1 MREFSSKI
9 NPKAQARM
17 NFILEILS
25 NKSLTKKEL
34 ADVLGISSRSTQ
46 RYVTYLRKTKLIYV
60 DYWKRL
66 DHKAVQHFKTGDK
79 KDAAKPRALND
90 SERSKK
96 YRQSMDDETKDF
108 YLARRRAK
116 RWADKWSKVAP
127 PETFWIR
134 A

>member
-1 MREFSSKI
+1 MKEFSSKI
-9 NPKAQARM
+9 DSKAQARM
-17 NFILEILS
+17 DFILETLS

-79 KDAAKPRALND
+79 KDAAKPRALKP

-96 YRQSMDDETKDF
+96 YRKTMDEEKKDF
-108 YLARRRAK
+108 YLAKRRAK

>member
-1 MREFSSKI
+1 MKEFSSKI

-17 NFILEILS
+17 DSILEILS
-25 NKSLTKKEL
+25 DKALTKKEL
-34 ADVLGISSRSTQ
+34 AYVLGISSRSTQ
-46 RYVTYLRKTKLIYV
+46 RYVTYLRSNRLIYV
-60 DYWKRL
+60 AYWKRL
-66 DHKAVQHFKTGDK
+66 DHKAVQHFKTGNK
-79 KDAAKPRALND
+79 IDAVKPRAFKD

-96 YRQSMDDETKDF
+96 YRDSMDDETKDF
-108 YLARRRAK
+108 YLAKRRAK

>member
-1 MREFSSKI
+1 MKEFSSKI

-17 NFILEILS
+17 DSILEILS
-25 NKSLTKKEL
+25 DKALTKKEL
-34 ADVLGISSRSTQ
+34 AYVLGISSRSTQ
-46 RYVTYLRKTKLIYV
+46 RYVTYLRSNRLIYV
-60 DYWKRL
+60 AYWKRL
-66 DHKAVQHFKTGDK
+66 DHKAVQHFKTGNK
-79 KDAAKPRALND
+79 RDAVKPRAFND

-96 YRQSMDDETKDF
+96 YRDSMDDETKDF
-108 YLARRRAK
+108 YLAKRRAK

>member
-1 MREFSSKI
+1 MD
-9 NPKAQARM
+9 
-17 NFILEILS
+17 FILETLS

-46 RYVTYLRKTKLIYV
+46 RYVTHLRKTKLIYV

-66 DHKAVQHFKTGDK
+66 DHKATQYFKTGNK
-79 KDAAKPRALND
+79 KDAAKPRALKD
-90 SERSKK
+90 SERSRK
-96 YRQSMDDETKDF
+96 YRKSMDDETKDF
-108 YLARRRAK
+108 YLAKRRAK